1 MLKQCHNDI
10 NLIINQMSNQHRFRL
25 HEIERYLSD
34 SRTGTGYIQ
43 NYSNPPIF
51 ERSMRNELSFLIN
64 FNGNLIDPQTPVAT
78 VFNRSL
84 RFGDGV
90 FETLYWDGQIIQ
102 NLDFHLDRLFKGLL
116 TLNFDLS
123 GGFSREFISGEI
135 KKLCQNN
142 TTFLKARVRLNI
154 FREDGSV
161 LLPVQNK
168 PVFII
173 ESSEYPEE
181 NLTPLRL
188 TIYKGEMKSTGLL
201 SNLKTNNYLLNT
213 LAIQFAKEN
222 GFDDAIILNSRG
234 NICEASSSNMFM
246 VQKGVLF
253 TPALSQGCVAGTKR
267 RELLEILP
275 TLGFQVEET
284 IITKDMIFEME
295 EIFLTNAI
303 RPIRPVICIENT
315 YYSRELTTIL
325 TRLTNGS
332 KQ

>member
-1 MLKQCHNDI
+1 
-10 NLIINQMSNQHRFRL
+10 
-25 HEIERYLSD
+25 
-34 SRTGTGYIQ
+34 
-43 NYSNPPIF
+43 
-51 ERSMRNELSFLIN
+51 MRNELN
-64 FNGNLIDPQTPVAT
+64 FRVNYNGNLIDPQTPIAT
-78 VFNRSL
+78 AANRSL

-90 FETLYWDGQIIQ
+90 FETMYWDGQKIV
-102 NLDFHLDRLFKGLL
+102 NLDFHFDRLFKGLTIL
-116 TLNFDLS
+116 QFDLS
-123 GGFSREFISGEI
+123 DGFTKEFLSVEI
-135 KKLCQNN
+135 KKLCESNSSSVP
-142 TTFLKARVRLNI
+142 ARVRLNI
-154 FREDGSV
+154 FREDGPV
-161 LLPVQNK
+161 LLPVSNK

-173 ESSEYPEE
+173 ESAAYPEE

-188 TIYKGEMKSTGLL
+188 TIYKGESKSTGVL

-213 LAIQFAKEN
+213 LAIQFAKDN

-234 NICEASSSNMFM
+234 NICEASSSNLFM

-315 YYSRELTTIL
+315 YYSRELTGML
-325 TRLTNGS
+325 VRLLKGA
-332 KQ
+332 KE